1 ENTLIDLNNTTS
13 IETEIKPEKINQ
25 INTLVEVEKKTDV
38 EPITNIQ
45 EDIEKK
51 ELINDENKIEEP
63 KAEYILASDNQIV
76 ISDIPMHINHESEKS
91 YNEYL
96 QTETEDKTK
105 NKDAYFKDIVEVFKG
120 KIIKK
125 RS

>member
-1 ENTLIDLNNTTS
+1 MV
-13 IETEIKPEKINQ
+13 K
-25 INTLVEVEKKTDV
+25 VEKKTDV
-38 EPITNIQ
+38 ETIINIQ
-45 EDIEKK
+45 ESIEEK
-51 ELINDENKIEEP
+51 EEINADNKIEEP
-63 KAEYILASDNQIV
+63 KAEYILASDNQILA
-76 ISDIPMHINHESEKS
+76 SDIPMHINQESEKS